1 MKIFT
6 KCITRL
12 QFDFQC
18 KYTPA
23 AHQGATIPQIPAQNW
38 KWGHLYYIRT
48 YAHGYAFRWCERHL
62 ASWARIFYASLI
74 WMYRWF
80 SGILFDCLKLNKR
93 HRAVSIY
100 KQMYRVMMSCI
111 IGRCLTNPSKT
122 MASVTLKLNY
132 SKMHKYINV

>member
-1 MKIFT
+1 MYYALTIRFSMQ
-6 KCITRL
+6 IH
-12 QFDFQC
+12 
-18 KYTPA
+18 TPS

-38 KWGHLYYIRT
+38 KWGHLYNIRT
-48 YAHGYAFRWCERHL
+48 YAHEYAFRWCERHV
-62 ASWARIFYASLI
+62 ASWARIFYASAI

-80 SGILFDCLKLNKR
+80 SGISFDYLKLNKR
-93 HRAVSIY
+93 YRAVSISIY
-100 KQMYRVMMSCI
+100 IQMYRVMMSCI